1 MKTEYIFKDVNLEKK
16 NDILLLIKVARNI
29 KNANA
34 YFQNRIDQLCTFQLI
49 DKISFLKI
57 IVPKIKK
64 KKL

>member
-1 MKTEYIFKDVNLEKK
+1 MKTEYISKDVNLEKK

-34 YFQNRIDQLCTFQLI
+34 YFQNRIDQLRTFQLI